1 MTIHIS
7 DAKGR
12 VKEFRNGL
20 HKFGAMHPFTF
31 GTITFLIGAL
41 GVVGFFNFIR
51 PG

>member
-1 MTIHIS
+1 MTLRMT

-20 HKFGAMHPFTF
+20 HRFAAANPFTF
-31 GTITFLIGAL
+31 GTITFL
-41 GVVGFFNFIR
+41 VGSVSTFFLLR